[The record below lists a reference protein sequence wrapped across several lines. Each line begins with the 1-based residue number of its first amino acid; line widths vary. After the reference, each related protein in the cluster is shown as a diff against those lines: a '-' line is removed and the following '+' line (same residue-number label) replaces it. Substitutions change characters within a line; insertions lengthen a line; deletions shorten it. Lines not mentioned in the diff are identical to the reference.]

1 MNQQAFSSINKGDL
15 RVFRKKIDEGLIAMF
30 SVVTGDVNPLH
41 LDDEF
46 ARQTLF
52 KGKIAHGMFTASL
65 ISAALSTFPGI
76 VVYLSQTLRFVK
88 PVRPGD
94 EIEAL
99 AIVIEKKE
107 ESNELLLQTLCKN
120 QKGETV
126 LEGEARIRIL

>member
-1 MNQQAFSSINKGDL
+1 LNEHAFSSINKGDI

-30 SVVTGDVNPLH
+30 GVVTGDINPLH

-52 KGKIAHGMFTASL
+52 GGKIAHGMFTASL
-65 ISAALSTFPGI
+65 ISAALSTFPGV
-76 VVYLSQTLRFVK
+76 VVYLSQNLRFIK

-94 EIEAL
+94 EIEAI
-99 AIVIEKKE
+99 AIVIEKRE
-107 ESNELLLQTLCKN
+107 EENELLLQTLCRN
-120 QKGETV
+120 QKDETV

>member
-1 MNQQAFSSINKGDL
+1 MKEHAFSSINKGDV
-15 RVFRKKIDEGLIAMF
+15 RVFRRRIDEGLITMF

-46 ARQTLF
+46 AGQTLF
-52 KGKIAHGMFTASL
+52 GGRIAHGMFTASL
-65 ISAALSTFPGI
+65 ISAALSTFPGV
-76 VVYLSQTLRFVK
+76 VVYLSQNLRFVK

-99 AIVIEKKE
+99 ATVIEKWE
-107 ESNELLLQTLCKN
+107 ERNELQLQTLCKN
-120 QKGETV
+120 QKDEIV